1 MKINNDIEV
10 ALLRELY
17 TGYPPILQIK
27 AVAEI
32 LREDVPT
39 IRARIR
45 RGSFPVAVRQEPGGR
60 QYVLLTDLVRFL
72 SSGETQPQPSTRP
85 VRTPRNPTE
94 INGSRQRGRPPK
106 ATKLESRSPK

>member
-1 MKINNDIEV
+1 MKINDDIEV

-17 TGYPPILQIK
+17 ASYPPILQIK

-45 RGSFPVAVRQEPGGR
+45 RGSFPVAVRKETGGR
-60 QYVLLTDLVRFL
+60 QYVLLADLVRFL
-72 SSGETQPQPSTRP
+72 SSGEIQTQPSTRLAR
-85 VRTPRNPTE
+85 VTQNSASL
-94 INGSRQRGRPPK
+94 NGSRPRGRPPK
-106 ATKLESRSPK
+106 AAQLENRSAK